1 MKAIPKKGFSQ
12 IALLA
17 GPVLFAV
24 LLCFRPES
32 VDLLSWQVLAV
43 AAWMLVWWFSETVN
57 LAVTALLPMILF
69 PLLGVMPLN
78 DVSANYANPMVYLF
92 FGGFVLALAIEK
104 WQLHRRIALH
114 IIAYFGATSSRLLLG
129 FMAATAFLSMWISN
143 TATAV
148 MMLPIAMSVIHIIDP
163 LGNKKQ
169 STLMLISIAWAA
181 NIGGIATLIGTPPN
195 LVFAGFVAENYEEE
209 IHFSQWLVIGLPVA
223 TLLLLGAYGILRS
236 YMPRSEALQSTLE
249 TQVVIQKEIKKLGPL
264 NGPERRVAIVFIAT
278 ALAWIFRQQ
287 LVGLT
292 GIAAI
297 SDTAIA
303 MAAALVL
310 FTLPGDGQSNKR
322 LLAWNDTRGL
332 SWGILILFGGG
343 LALAA
348 GIQQSAWVLQLG
360 DIIGT
365 DGLQHAFLVVL
376 VLAAIGVFLTEILS
390 NLALVAALLPVIAA
404 ATTGR
409 QEFIY
414 LALPITIGASCAF
427 MLPMATPPN
436 AIVFSSERIS
446 MMQMARYGF
455 LLNLLS
461 VVVVTLAVYFLKG
474 I

>member
-1 MKAIPKKGFSQ
+1 MKSSNHLKVRTV
-12 IALLA
+12 ALLA
-17 GPVLFAV
+17 GPAFFSL
-24 LLCFRPES
+24 LLCFRPAS

-69 PLLGVMPLN
+69 PLLGVMSLN
-78 DVSANYANPMVYLF
+78 DVSTNYANPMVYLF

-114 IIAYFGATSSRLLLG
+114 IIAYFGATSGRLLLG

-148 MMLPIAMSVIHIIDP
+148 MMLPIALSVIHIIDP
-163 LGNKKQ
+163 SGQRKL
-169 STLMLISIAWAA
+169 STLLLISIAWAA

-195 LVFAGFVAENYEEE
+195 LVFAGFVAENFEEE
-209 IHFSQWLVIGLPVA
+209 IHFSQWLLIGLPVA
-223 TLLLLGAYGILRS
+223 IALLLSAYAILRS
-236 YMPRSEALQSTLE
+236 YMPRSEAHQSTLE
-249 TQVVIQKEIKKLGPL
+249 TQAIIQEEIKQLGPL
-264 NGPERRVAIVFIAT
+264 RGAERRVAIVFVAT
-278 ALAWIFRQQ
+278 ALAWIFREQ
-287 LVGLT
+287 LVWLT
-292 GIAAI
+292 GISAI
-297 SDTAIA
+297 SDTIIA
-303 MAAALVL
+303 MVAAIVL
-310 FTLPGDGQSNKR
+310 FILPGDTEQNKR
-322 LLAWNDTRGL
+322 LLQWSDTRGL

-360 DIIGT
+360 DIIGAN
-365 DGLQHAFLVVL
+365 GMQHAFLVVL
-376 VLAAIGVFLTEILS
+376 LLATFGVFLTEFLS
-390 NLALVAALLPVIAA
+390 NMALVAALLPVIAA

-414 LALPITIGASCAF
+414 LALPLTIGASCAF

-455 LLNLLS
+455 ILNLVS
-461 VVVVTLAVYFLKG
+461 VVVVTLAVYFFKG

>member
-1 MKAIPKKGFSQ
+1 M
-12 IALLA
+12 ALIA
-17 GPVLFAV
+17 GPVLFAI
-24 LLCFRPES
+24 LLNFRPET
-32 VDLLSWQVLAV
+32 VDVLSWQVLAV

-69 PLLGVMPLN
+69 PLLGVMSLN
-78 DVSANYANPMVYLF
+78 DVSTNYANPMVYLF

-114 IIAYFGATSSRLLLG
+114 IIAYFGATSARLLLG

-148 MMLPIAMSVIHIIDP
+148 MMLPIALSVIRIIDP
-163 LGNKKQ
+163 DESRK
-169 STLMLISIAWAA
+169 SSSIILISIAWAA

-195 LVFAGFVAENYEEE
+195 LVFAGFVAENFEEE
-209 IHFSQWLVIGLPVA
+209 IHFSQWLMIGMPVA
-223 TLLLLGAYGILRS
+223 IALLLVAFAILRS
-236 YMPRSEALQSTLE
+236 YMPRSEAHESTLE
-249 TQVVIQKEIKKLGPL
+249 TQAIIQEEIKKLGPL
-264 NGPERRVAIVFIAT
+264 KGPECRVAVVFVAT
-278 ALAWIFRQQ
+278 ALAWIFREQ
-287 LVGLT
+287 LIWLT

-297 SDTAIA
+297 TDTGIA
-303 MAAALVL
+303 MISALVL
-310 FTLPGDGQSNKR
+310 FTLPGDGQSNNR
-322 LLAWNDTRGL
+322 LLSWNDTRGP

-348 GIQQSAWVLQLG
+348 GIQQSAWMLQLG
-360 DIIGT
+360 DIIGS
-365 DGLQHAFLVVL
+365 DGLQHAFIVVL
-376 VLAAIGVFLTEILS
+376 VLAAVGVFLTEVLS
-390 NLALVAALLPVIAA
+390 NMALVAALLPVVAA

-455 LLNLLS
+455 ILNLVS
-461 VVVVTLAVYFLKG
+461 VLVVALAVYFLREL
-474 I
+474 